1 MAANNVHQNI
11 GRVQEGGMGMVAF
24 GESMGYY
31 EDRQRPARPWAM
43 VLDTVWWE
51 RRAQYK
57 SGGGLQHLQEQK
69 ERLAY
74 NLSAAMAILH
84 NKKG

>member
-1 MAANNVHQNI
+1 
-11 GRVQEGGMGMVAF
+11 
-24 GESMGYY
+24 
-31 EDRQRPARPWAM
+31 M

-51 RRAQYK
+51 QWAQYK
-57 SGGGLQHLQEQK
+57 SGGGLQRLQEQK

-74 NLSAAMAILH
+74 NLSAATAILH